1 MAKDLYI
8 QDTAEVFITSLL
20 TGNVIGVGYAQTAGF
35 EQTTEET
42 DIRGGIGNKLAYTI
56 RSSKDI
62 ELTITSATFKPE
74 FLEMM
79 QGSEFKENVEKEVTA
94 SARAIVK
101 AGGEEGNQLSLEIP
115 ESVKEDLKVIRI
127 IDDKGKQIDV
137 DIDAGEGDVPADTSF
152 KEGDEVEFYY
162 FKKVTGRALDI
173 DASKFGGKV
182 KVEYR
187 TICYERETAT
197 IHSDLYFIF
206 PECIPS
212 GNYGMTFQ
220 NGEAFI
226 PEMVFK
232 TTAPEGS
239 DVIGTKLEVLRNA
252 DGTP

>member
-1 MAKDLYI
+1 MSRDLYI
-8 QDTAEVFITSLL
+8 QDTAEVHITSLL

-79 QGSEFKENVEKEVTA
+79 QGSEFEEEVTREVTRSGRGRVEGA
-94 SARAIVK
+94 DDGLIIAMPS
-101 AGGEEGNQLSLEIP
+101 GLEELN
-115 ESVKEDLKVIRI
+115 VIRI
-127 IDDKGKQIDV
+127 VDDKGKQIDV
-137 DIDAGEGDVPADTSF
+137 DVDAGEAVLPADVLF
-152 KEGDEVEFYY
+152 EEGHEVEFYY
-162 FKKVTGRALDI
+162 LQEVTGRALNI
-173 DASKFGGKV
+173 DATKFGGKV

-187 TICYERETAT
+187 TICYDRETAV

-226 PEMVFK
+226 PEMTFK

-239 DVIGTKLEVLRNA
+239 DVIGTKLEVLRDEA
-252 DGTP
+252 QVDTP

>member
-1 MAKDLYI
+1 MSRDLYI
-8 QDTAEVFITSLL
+8 QDTAEVHITSLL

-79 QGSEFKENVEKEVTA
+79 QGSEFEEEVTREVTR
-94 SARAIVK
+94 SGRGRVEGDDDGLFISMPS
-101 AGGEEGNQLSLEIP
+101 GLEE
-115 ESVKEDLKVIRI
+115 LKVIRI
-127 IDDKGKQIDV
+127 VDDKGKQVDV
-137 DIDAGEGDVPADTSF
+137 DVDAGEAVLPADVLF
-152 KEGDEVEFYY
+152 EEGHEVEFYY
-162 FKKVTGRALDI
+162 LQEVTGRALNI
-173 DASKFGGKV
+173 DATKFGGKV

-187 TICYERETAT
+187 TICYDRETAV

-226 PEMVFK
+226 PEMTFK

-239 DVIGTKLEVLRNA
+239 DVIGTKLEVLRDEAQA
-252 DGTP
+252 DTP